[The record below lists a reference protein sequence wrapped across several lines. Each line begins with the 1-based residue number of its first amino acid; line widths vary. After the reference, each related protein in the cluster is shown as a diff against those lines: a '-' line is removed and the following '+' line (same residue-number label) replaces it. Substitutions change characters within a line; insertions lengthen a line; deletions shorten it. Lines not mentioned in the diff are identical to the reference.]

1 MNVVKDGYLSEFSND
16 SFTSE
21 AFTNDPTIKNTK
33 RVRNLEEN
41 LLKLNINIYFNK
53 TKLEQEIKQ
62 S

>member
-1 MNVVKDGYLSEFSND
+1 MNVVKDGYLSEFSDD

-21 AFTNDPTIKNTK
+21 ALTNDQTIKNTK
-33 RVRNLEEN
+33 RVGSLGEN
-41 LLKLNINIYFNK
+41 LLKLSIIIYFNK